1 MSCHYYI
8 TWKLFI
14 KLKNKWQRCSVGAKK
29 CDKSTFQIIVN
40 LIKKKHT
47 LFNNKIRQI
56 FCVCFKI
63 SEREI
68 NSCGV
73 LPHIHRDCI
82 DFLGLHCADFNC
94 DTSKS

>member
-1 MSCHYYI
+1 MQK
-8 TWKLFI
+8 T
-14 KLKNKWQRCSVGAKK
+14 
-29 CDKSTFQIIVN
+29 CDKSTFQRIVN

-68 NSCGV
+68 NSYGV
-73 LPHIHRDCI
+73 LPQIRRDCI
-82 DFLGLHCADFNC
+82 DCYGRISGKVKIGLEECTEANRK
-94 DTSKS
+94 TNNKK